1 MKEFVIKPN
10 EANQRFDKYLKKLLP
25 NAGASF
31 IYKMLRKKNITLN
44 KKKAAGN
51 EVVVSG
57 DVINVFFSDETF
69 DKFSANTSDLQ
80 ADFEALAKL
89 DLSGIEI
96 VSETTDVLVASKPAN
111 MLSQKTVD
119 TDISANERLI
129 GYLINTNQLSFDDF
143 KTFKPSVCNR
153 LDRNTTGL
161 ILMGKTLNGLQTLS
175 SELKDRSINKYY
187 RTIVSGQI
195 TREMTIKGYLT
206 KNTSANKVTITDKK
220 QNADS
225 QYIETAY
232 KPISCNNNLTRG
244 EKSITSNYFICCR
257 VFPYHRSS
265 VRSSPKSFVMRRLK
279 ALCSGAS
286 SAGSSAS
293 IAFASSFACSRIFIC
308 FERSV
313 IARSGSPCCLV
324 PKISPGP
331 LSFRSSSAMKNPSLE
346 ASMI

>member
-25 NAGASF
+25 NAGTSF

-69 DKFSANTSDLQ
+69 DKFTANTSDLQ
-80 ADFEALAKL
+80 AEFEALAKL

-111 MLSQKTVD
+111 MLSQKAVD

-195 TREMTIKGYLT
+195 TRKMTIKGYLT

-232 KPISCNNNLTRG
+232 RPISCNNNLTLL
-244 EKSITSNYFICCR
+244 EVHLITG
-257 VFPYHRSS
+257 RSHQI
-265 VRSSPKSFVMRRLK
+265 RAHL
-279 ALCSGAS
+279 
-286 SAGSSAS
+286 AS
-293 IAFASSFACSRIFIC
+293 IGHPVVGDRKYGDEQINNLYRDKYRVKYQLLHAYRIEFDSDDIVTAQMP
-308 FERSV
+308 E
-313 IARSGSPCCLV
+313 LYN
-324 PKISPGP
+324 KIM
-331 LSFRSSSAMKNPSLE
+331 R
-346 ASMI
+346 

>member
-25 NAGASF
+25 NAGTSF

-69 DKFSANTSDLQ
+69 DKFTANTSDLQ
-80 ADFEALAKL
+80 AEFEALAKL

-96 VSETTDVLVASKPAN
+96 VRETTDVLVASKPAN
-111 MLSQKTVD
+111 MLSQKAVD

-195 TREMTIKGYLT
+195 PREMTIKGYLT

-232 KPISCNNNLTRG
+232 RPISCNNNLTLL
-244 EKSITSNYFICCR
+244 EVHLITG
-257 VFPYHRSS
+257 RSHQI
-265 VRSSPKSFVMRRLK
+265 RAHL
-279 ALCSGAS
+279 
-286 SAGSSAS
+286 AS
-293 IAFASSFACSRIFIC
+293 IGHPVVGDRKYGDEQINNLYRDKYRVKYQLLHAYRIEFDSDDIVTAQMP
-308 FERSV
+308 E
-313 IARSGSPCCLV
+313 LYN
-324 PKISPGP
+324 KIM
-331 LSFRSSSAMKNPSLE
+331 R
-346 ASMI
+346 

>member
-69 DKFSANTSDLQ
+69 DKFTANTSDLQ

-111 MLSQKTVD
+111 MLSQKAVD

-129 GYLINTNQLSFDDF
+129 GYLISTNQLSFDDF

-232 KPISCNNNLTRG
+232 KPISCNNNLTLL
-244 EKSITSNYFICCR
+244 EVHLITG
-257 VFPYHRSS
+257 RSHQI
-265 VRSSPKSFVMRRLK
+265 RAHL
-279 ALCSGAS
+279 
-286 SAGSSAS
+286 AS
-293 IAFASSFACSRIFIC
+293 IGHPVVGDCKYGDEQINHLYRDKYRVKYQLLHAYRIEFDSDNIVTAQMP
-308 FERSV
+308 E
-313 IARSGSPCCLV
+313 LYN
-324 PKISPGP
+324 KIM
-331 LSFRSSSAMKNPSLE
+331 R
-346 ASMI
+346 

>member
-51 EVVVSG
+51 EVVLSG

-69 DKFSANTSDLQ
+69 DKFTANTSDLQ

-111 MLSQKTVD
+111 MLSQKAVD

-175 SELKDRSINKYY
+175 SELKDRNINKYY

-225 QYIETAY
+225 QYIETGY
-232 KPISCNNNLTRG
+232 RPISCNNNLTLL
-244 EKSITSNYFICCR
+244 EVHLITG
-257 VFPYHRSS
+257 RSHQI
-265 VRSSPKSFVMRRLK
+265 RAHL
-279 ALCSGAS
+279 
-286 SAGSSAS
+286 AS
-293 IAFASSFACSRIFIC
+293 IGHPVVGDCKYGDEQINHLYRDKYRVKYQLLHAYRIEFDRDNIVTAQMP
-308 FERSV
+308 E
-313 IARSGSPCCLV
+313 LYN
-324 PKISPGP
+324 KIM
-331 LSFRSSSAMKNPSLE
+331 R
-346 ASMI
+346 

>member
-25 NAGASF
+25 NAGTSF

-69 DKFSANTSDLQ
+69 DKFTANTSDLQ
-80 ADFEALAKL
+80 AEFEALAKL

-111 MLSQKTVD
+111 MLSQKAVD

-129 GYLINTNQLSFDDF
+129 GYLIKTNQLSFDDF

-195 TREMTIKGYLT
+195 PREMTIKGYLT

-232 KPISCNNNLTRG
+232 RPISCNNNLTLL
-244 EKSITSNYFICCR
+244 EVHLITG
-257 VFPYHRSS
+257 RSHQI
-265 VRSSPKSFVMRRLK
+265 RAHL
-279 ALCSGAS
+279 
-286 SAGSSAS
+286 AS
-293 IAFASSFACSRIFIC
+293 IGHPVVGDRKYGDEQINNLYRDKYRVKYQLLHAYRIEFDSDDIVTAQMP
-308 FERSV
+308 E
-313 IARSGSPCCLV
+313 LYN
-324 PKISPGP
+324 KIM
-331 LSFRSSSAMKNPSLE
+331 R
-346 ASMI
+346 